1 MRTKRRIAS
10 AGVGS
15 VVFAWLLQAAL
26 FDACASEAEVDART
40 PVGVPEEVLVLGEQP
55 GPGLW
60 KVSKGSHT
68 LWILGTYVPTPRG
81 MVWRSKQV
89 EAVIAASDEVL
100 GPYSASLRVKDQKAY
115 QSRRGQLKDVLPRKV
130 YARWRTLRDKYIGED
145 PETEKLL
152 PTAAALLLRSR
163 AFEGIG
169 LSYADDVWRRIY
181 AVAGANAV
189 PIRGLQYE
197 MGPVTPDKNSSRRSR
212 ENSVRYLVETMDR
225 LETDMTQA
233 RARANAWA
241 TGDMAELQTLVDA
254 DASYAQSLAYSW
266 PFLGQEQ
273 VEQLQLEAENKL
285 LSALERAL
293 NRNETTLVVLP
304 IHVVSRGKG
313 VVAGLRAAGY
323 GVEDPR

>member
-1 MRTKRRIAS
+1 MQGMARR
-10 AGVGS
+10 GVS
-15 VVFAWLLQAAL
+15 WAVCAWLLQAAL
-26 FDACASEAEVDART
+26 FDAYAFGADEDVRT

-68 LWILGTYVPTPRG
+68 LWILGTYVPTPQR

-89 EAVIAASDEVL
+89 EAVIATSNEVL
-100 GPYSASLRVKDQKAY
+100 GPYSASLRVKDDKPY
-115 QSRRGQLKDVLPRKV
+115 QSERGKLKNVLPRRV
-130 YARWRTLRDKYIGED
+130 YARWLSLRDKYIGED

-163 AFEGIG
+163 AYERIG

-181 AVAGANAV
+181 QVAGANAV
-189 PIRGLQYE
+189 PIRPLHYE
-197 MGPVTPDKNSSRRSR
+197 MGPAAPDKNSPRLAR
-212 ENSVRYLVETMDR
+212 ENAVKYLVETMDR
-225 LETDMTQA
+225 LDADMTQA

-241 TGDMAELQTLVDA
+241 TGDMAALQTLVEA

-273 VEQLQLEAENKL
+273 VAQLQREAENKL
-285 LSALERAL
+285 LSALERAV

-304 IHVVSRGKG
+304 IHLVSRSNGVVSS
-313 VVAGLRAAGY
+313 LRATGY
-323 GVEDPR
+323 IVAEPTS